1 MYSPLPAYLRFAFAC
16 FMGVIAVQFSFVWAL
31 LYFVPSRCAS
41 TDKDR
46 SMPRRSFTALERIVR
61 QRSTR
66 YCTVVLIVATT
77 PNNFFVCLVCQQKG
91 EGA

>member
-61 QRSTR
+61 NGRPA
-66 YCTVVLIVATT
+66 TVVATT